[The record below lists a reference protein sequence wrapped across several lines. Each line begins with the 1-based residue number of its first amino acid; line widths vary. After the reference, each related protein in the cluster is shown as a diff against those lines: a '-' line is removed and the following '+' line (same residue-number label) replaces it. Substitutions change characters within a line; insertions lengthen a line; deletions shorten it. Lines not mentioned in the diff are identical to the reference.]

1 MGRMIRIREETYNK
15 LTKYA
20 AERGL
25 TKAGAVTLLIT
36 NALEGEEKLAGAESM
51 GRLEVIEKKLDK
63 LILVEMG
70 K

>member
-1 MGRMIRIREETYNK
+1 MGRMIRVQEETYNK

-20 AERGL
+20 AENGL

-36 NALEGEEKLAGAESM
+36 NALEGEKKLDGAESM
-51 GRLEVIEKKLDK
+51 ERLEIIEKKLDR